1 MALIQILVSV
11 VSVWTVC
18 HGEDTLPRIPP
29 RCFTQPGDILLGMI
43 KGSTYTCFYGG
54 IGEERDMVEN
64 VEAFK
69 YIIDQT
75 NQDNTVLPNIT
86 LGFVVLD
93 LCGHNLGAVSAG
105 IHFIPSHDM
114 VSGWDVPSNCSYNV
128 PHFDVAAVL
137 GPSSSHDSIM
147 LSPLLSAVEIPVF
160 STLATSDELSS
171 SVHSYFV
178 RMSPS
183 NKHQSE
189 AILDILTHFNW
200 TYFALLYSDD
210 NYGRNGA
217 KYIEQGTLERGLCIG
232 VSEMI
237 YGHYDHD
244 DLENVFNKLVE
255 DGKIRAVVI
264 FGYGDILTSVK
275 KSLYGR
281 FVWIGSDGL
290 SYGGYGLVE
299 DGALYISF
307 PDGGD
312 EDFDRYM
319 STRTAY
325 ETQNIYFRDYIE
337 NQYDCTWDEQSCNNN
352 ECPRFCHE
360 FENETLGD
368 VDPVRYKTLDTTRT
382 MVLGLHK
389 LISTKCSGAFQNVS
403 LLDGCL
409 NGPDYLSAILNVSF
423 NGTSGLVS
431 FNDEGE
437 MFGQYGI
444 KQYSAE
450 RDSGS
455 QVGTWS
461 LSSRSLEIIPE
472 LINWA
477 PFKYFDD
484 SPDQVPKSVCSTPCP
499 VKHYYIQRE
508 LPCCWECF
516 QCRDNEIIVDNK
528 TSCMQCPENT
538 WPDEEQALTC
548 ERIPATYLLWGHPIS
563 VALVTLT
570 CVLLALTIVVCGA
583 LIHGR
588 NIKVVKASSRE
599 LMAIILVGVLLEL
612 VTVFAVLGR
621 PTALTC
627 IMARSGF
634 FISVSLVYAPLLMKT
649 QRVYRIFKAGMK
661 GQQARFVSKRLMTA
675 CSGSLIAIQ
684 VCKIKQPVHIGS
696 TCLHVPNVPVGTSG
710 CAESVFCIRMGARAC
725 DRHIPNVPTQTYQ
738 HIRDKMAVVAV
749 SLVTIPDSLATL
761 LVVNS

>member
-1 MALIQILVSV
+1 MASRPEILVFV
-11 VSVWTVC
+11 VGICILC
-18 HGEDTLPRIPP
+18 HGEHTLPKVPH

-43 KGSTYTCFYGG
+43 VGSTYTCFYAGP
-54 IGEERDMVEN
+54 GEERDMVEN

-75 NQDNTVLPNIT
+75 NRDDTILPNVT

-93 LCGHNLGAVSAG
+93 MCVNNLGAISAG
-105 IHFIPSHDM
+105 THFIPSDDM
-114 VSGWDVPSNCSYNV
+114 VSGWDVPSNCSHDV

-160 STLATSDELSS
+160 STFATSDELSK

-183 NKHQSE
+183 DKHQSE

-217 KYIEQGTLERGLCIG
+217 KYIEQGTHERGLCIG

-237 YGHYDHD
+237 YEYYGQD
-244 DLENVFNKLVE
+244 DLKNVFDKLEE
-255 DGKIRAVVI
+255 DGKVRAVVI
-264 FGYGDILTSVK
+264 FGHGHILTAVK
-275 KSLYGR
+275 QSLYGR
-281 FVWIGSDGL
+281 FVWVGSDGL

-312 EDFDRYM
+312 EEFDRYM

-325 ETQNIYFRDYIE
+325 QTPNIYFKDYIQ
-337 NQYDCTWDEQSCNNN
+337 NKYDCTWNGQTCNDNGCL
-352 ECPRFCHE
+352 ESCHE

-368 VDPVRYKTLDTTRT
+368 VDPVRYKTLDATRI
-382 MVLGLHK
+382 MVHGLQN
-389 LISTKCSGAFQNVS
+389 LISAKCPGAFQNVS

-444 KQYSAE
+444 KQYSAD

-461 LSSRSLEIIPE
+461 LSSRSLEIISE
-472 LINWA
+472 LINWT

-484 SPDQVPKSVCSTPCP
+484 SPDQVPESVCSTPCP

-538 WPDEEQALTC
+538 WPDEEEAVTC
-548 ERIPATYLLWGHPIS
+548 EIIPPTYLFWNHPIS
-563 VALVTLT
+563 NSLLTLT
-570 CVLLALTIVVCGA
+570 CVGLVLTIAVCVA

-588 NIKVVKASSRE
+588 NKLLVKASSRE
-599 LMAIILVGVLLEL
+599 LMAIILLGVLLEL
-612 VTVFAVLGR
+612 VTVFAVLAR
-621 PTALTC
+621 PASLSC
-627 IMARSGF
+627 VMVQCGF
-634 FISVSLVYAPLLMKT
+634 FISVTMVYSPLLMKT

-661 GQQARFVSKRLMTA
+661 GQKANYVSTRLMVI
-675 CSGSLIAIQ
+675 CSVSVIVTQ
-684 VCKIKQPVHIGS
+684 VSTWIGS
-696 TCLHVPNVPVGTSG
+696 HVH
-710 CAESVFCIRMGARAC
+710 
-725 DRHIPNVPTQTYQ
+725 HIS
-738 HIRDKMAVVAV
+738 RV
-749 SLVTIPDSLATL
+749 SCQKGFICHA
-761 LVVNS
+761 